1 MTLLTFSQSIADF
14 RIDRQQRHTSEVI
27 VYITLAAVICDA
39 QTWEDV
45 AYFGR
50 CKFDYFK
57 QVFPYLEEIPSH
69 DTFNRFFTL
78 LKPKVF
84 ETEFRKWVRS
94 VVEKVE
100 GVIAF
105 DGKTIKQGYS
115 DRYDHLLRGTGLRR
129 GSPASKLHI
138 VSAWYADFSISLSQM
153 KVDEK
158 TNEITAIPELIKE
171 MDILGCIITTDALG
185 CQKEI
190 ANTIIEEGGDYVL
203 AVKGNHKHLYKSI
216 KSFFDRH
223 APEKER
229 RLSRHSTSQR
239 AHGRIEERE
248 CIVCDNLF
256 WLDGWKDWKALK
268 TFVCIHSTRI
278 VPGVNGPVKS
288 KESRFYISSLG
299 LDAEKI
305 SSAIRT
311 HWSIE
316 NNLHWQLDV
325 TFNEDDDRKKNN
337 AALNFSVIAK
347 MALSMLKNDSTVKC
361 SIKTKRKG
369 AGWDNLYLHSLLSM
383 EAF

>member
-1 MTLLTFSQSIADF
+1 MTLLTFSQSVPDF
-14 RIDRQQRHTSEVI
+14 RLKRQQQHTSEVI

-45 AYFGR
+45 ALFGR
-50 CKFDYFK
+50 SKFDYFK
-57 QVFPYLEEIPSH
+57 QVFPYLEQIPSH

-84 ETEFRKWVRS
+84 EREFRKWVRS

-105 DGKTIKQGYS
+105 DGKTIKNGNY
-115 DRYDHLLRGTGLRR
+115 DRTDRLLRGTGLRR

-138 VSAWYADFSISLSQM
+138 VSAWYADFSICLSQM

-190 ANTIIEEGGDYVL
+190 AKTIIEEGGDYVL
-203 AVKGNHKHLYKSI
+203 AVKENHKHLYKDI
-216 KSFFDRH
+216 KAFFDKR
-223 APEKER
+223 APEKKS
-229 RLSRHSTSQR
+229 RLSEFSTSEQ
-239 AHGRIEERE
+239 AHGRFEERE
-248 CIVCDNLF
+248 CIVCDNLY
-256 WLDGWKDWKALK
+256 WLDGWKEWKGLK
-268 TFVCIHSTRI
+268 TFVCINSTRI
-278 VPGVNGPVKS
+278 TPGMNGPVKS
-288 KESRFYISSLG
+288 KESRYYISSLG

-305 SSAIRT
+305 SNAVRT

-337 AALNFSVIAK
+337 AAQNFSLVSK
-347 MALSMLKNDSTVKC
+347 VALAMLKNDNSVKA
-361 SIKTKRKG
+361 SIRTKRKG
-369 AGWDNLYLHSLLSM
+369 AGWDNKYLHSLLSTDI
-383 EAF
+383 F

>member
-1 MTLLTFSQSIADF
+1 MTLLTFSQYVPDF
-14 RIDRQQRHTSEVI
+14 RIERQQRHTSEVI

-45 AYFGR
+45 AFFGK
-50 CKFDYFK
+50 CKIDYFK

-78 LKPKVF
+78 LTPKVF

-105 DGKTIKQGYS
+105 DGKTIKQGNYDET
-115 DRYDHLLRGTGLRR
+115 DRLLRGTTLRR

-171 MDILGCIITTDALG
+171 IDILGCIITTDALG

-190 ANTIIEEGGDYVL
+190 AKTIIEEGGDYVL
-203 AVKGNHKHLYKSI
+203 AVKGNHKHLYKNI

-229 RLSRHSTSQR
+229 RLSRCSTSQR
-239 AHGRIEERE
+239 AHGRLEERE
-248 CIVCDNLF
+248 CIACDNLF
-256 WLDGWKDWKALK
+256 WLDGWKDWTGLK
-268 TFVCIHSTRI
+268 TFVCINSTRI
-278 VPGVNGPVKS
+278 TSGVNGPLKRR
-288 KESRFYISSLG
+288 ESRYYISSLG

-305 SSAIRT
+305 SNAIRT

-337 AALNFSVIAK
+337 AAQNFSVISK
-347 MALSMLKNDSTVKC
+347 VALSMLKNDQTQKF

-369 AGWDNLYLHSLLSM
+369 AGWDNEYLHTLLSM
-383 EAF
+383 DVF